1 MVNTKYLFAA
11 GGVILAAI
19 IAFFLFFQSDTTKI
33 KKCFNTLSAQAEKS
47 GDEHEIIAAAAA
59 RKIESLFA
67 ESVWMDIPAYEID
80 QTFARN
86 EISSRVLYARSQYRE
101 ISLKFEDVK
110 IQFPE
115 EGAAIVTLTG
125 ILKATTSTGERVA
138 EAHQLECELKKMED
152 DWLLTGVIEGVD
164 VLEK

>member
-1 MVNTKYLFAA
+1 MVKAKYLFLS
-11 GGVILAAI
+11 GGMAIAAI
-19 IAFFLFFQSDTTKI
+19 IAFFLFFQSDTAKI
-33 KKCFNTLSAQAEKS
+33 KKCFHTLSEQSEKS

-67 ESVWMDIPAYEID
+67 ETVWIDLPAYDID

-86 EISSRVLYARSQYRE
+86 EISSRVLYARAQYRE

-110 IQFPE
+110 IEFPE

-125 ILKATTSTGERVA
+125 ILKATTITGERVA
-138 EAHQLECELKKMED
+138 EAHHLECELKKMED
-152 DWLLTGVIEGVD
+152 EWLLTGVIGV
-164 VLEK
+164 EIQ